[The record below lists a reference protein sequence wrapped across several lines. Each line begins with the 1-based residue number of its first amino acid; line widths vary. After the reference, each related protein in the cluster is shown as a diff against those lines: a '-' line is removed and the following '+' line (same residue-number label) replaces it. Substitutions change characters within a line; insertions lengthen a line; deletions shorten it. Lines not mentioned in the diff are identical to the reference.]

1 VDSTE
6 GVEKFIPSDSEAM
19 LAREVELTEKFL
31 GGGNIFFEAIDF
43 EEGISDGDFDCER
56 FFSLAEE
63 RVVCSVEFR
72 QGVGVFEGKSLLAHP
87 VT

>member
-1 VDSTE
+1 VDGTE

-31 GGGNIFFEAIDF
+31 GGSHVFFEAIDF
-43 EEGISDGDFDCER
+43 EEGISDRDFDCER
-56 FFSLAEE
+56 LFSLAEK
-63 RVVCSVEFR
+63 RVVRRVEFR
-72 QGVGVFEGKSLLAHP
+72 QGVGVFEGQSLLAHA